1 MCRGKAEWTK
11 TLQNALSPTRPVNAS
26 PPEIPLAIIPGTY
39 RDKAYGEIVICA
51 LPTSVNFTGGPPAE
65 SAVCRDTIAH
75 NPFPTADPTI
85 PTFIARFDKVAS
97 NYLLF
102 THHNGSV
109 FIVTP
114 STFYPER
121 NETTISQFNSY
132 DAVFTEDG
140 MAFMGN
146 AWGAGPGVEG
156 KDPMV
161 IGVEGAAE
169 VWFARSGIPE

>member
-1 MCRGKAEWTK
+1 MYSD
-11 TLQNALSPTRPVNAS
+11 N
-26 PPEIPLAIIPGTY
+26 
-39 RDKAYGEIVICA
+39 AYGKIIICA
-51 LPTSVNFTGGPPAE
+51 VPSPASSTEGPLGG
-65 SAVCRDTIAH
+65 SAVCRDTLAH
-75 NPFPTADPTI
+75 KPFPTADPTI

-109 FIVTP
+109 FTVTP

-121 NETTISQFNSY
+121 NETIVSQFNSY
-132 DAVFTEDG
+132 DAIFTEDG